1 MNNYPKLTTSE
12 EANSPWNKKENKPI
26 EIEVTVCLSISKTF
40 KITVDDYKVIE
51 DDDGTTFNDYSY
63 CNLEEAV
70 EKQIYLPHEVG
81 DILYDSF
88 ISKDITNPNY
98 SLIIK
103 DVRGWNIDDFK
114 VIQE

>member
-1 MNNYPKLTTSE
+1 MNNYPIFTTSE
-12 EANSPWNKKENKPI
+12 EDNSPWNQEENKPI

-40 KITVDDYKVIE
+40 KITVDDYKVIKN
-51 DDDGTTFNDYSY
+51 DDGTTFNDYSY

-98 SLIIK
+98 TLIIK